1 MMVHGSYKPPA
12 TLSIQHPP
20 AGAHRGCRL
29 MELTL
34 PGIATLL
41 CLGLVAGASGGL
53 LGIGG
58 SLVMIPG
65 LVLLFGPQQ
74 QHLYQAS
81 AMIVNVF
88 VVAPAVVRHWLARA
102 TLRPVTRWM
111 IPSAVAGAIIGVIIS
126 EQPIFHGP
134 GQGYLQITFAA
145 FLGYVVIYN
154 LVRLGRRGS
163 TERMREADAITLS
176 KPRIVGLV
184 GLPTGMLGGILGI
197 GGGLLAVPS
206 QQVTLNIP
214 LRNAIANS
222 AATIL
227 WSSLF
232 GAIVKNAAIHRHGF
246 TLTDSVLIAACL
258 IPTAMVGSWFAAG
271 KVHQWPV
278 RIIRLIFVA
287 VLLYCGFRV
296 FLAGWGQVN

>member
-1 MMVHGSYKPPA
+1 MDPTPLNVV
-12 TLSIQHPP
+12 L
-20 AGAHRGCRL
+20 
-29 MELTL
+29 
-34 PGIATLL
+34 LL

-74 QHLYQAS
+74 QHLYQAA
-81 AMIVNVF
+81 AMIVNFF

-111 IPSAVAGAIIGVIIS
+111 IPSAVSGAVIGVIIS
-126 EQPIFHGP
+126 EQPIFHGS
-134 GQGYLQITFAA
+134 GQGYLQILFSA
-145 FLGYVVIYN
+145 FLVYVVFYN
-154 LVRLGRRGS
+154 LARIGRRGS
-163 TERMREADAITLS
+163 GERMREAEAATLS

-184 GLPTGMLGGILGI
+184 GLPTGMLGGIFGI
-197 GGGLLAVPS
+197 GGGLLALPA
-206 QQVTLNIP
+206 QQVALNIP

-227 WSSLF
+227 WSSLI
-232 GAIVKNAAIHRHGF
+232 GAIVKNAALHRHGF
-246 TLTDSVLIAACL
+246 ALTEAVAIAACL
-258 IPTAMVGSWFAAG
+258 IPTAMVGSWIAAG

-278 RIIRLIFVA
+278 RIIRLVFVA

-296 FLAGWGQVN
+296 FLAGWSQVG